1 MFIVKD
7 LETDTEDRFET
18 RDQLLAFLD
27 IASAR
32 VHRAKSKE
40 EKVLEHFDQ
49 DGKQL
54 EKTTIHLP
62 IETDADTY
70 LINFGK
76 LKDKSGFPFPRRPS
90 VGGSISA
97 SEKSSKEEVPVKK
110 AKQEARSPLSTPSK
124 QEVPIQLTVTKLK
137 PSFLIVFLLFL
148 LWFFSAAALGYGLYQ
163 ERKTTQN
170 LTNQVSQLKAL
181 QKETPAIDAFSR
193 FFLPNYFTG
202 NQKYFSEY
210 LSTKLQK
217 KSLNPQTGTLQS
229 VILENITHGK
239 NSYQV
244 SYVLSVKGNG
254 DTKETLRLIFTVKA
268 NPKAAHDYEVITVPK
283 SSNYPK

>member
-32 VHRAKSKE
+32 VRQAKSKE
-40 EKVLEHFDQ
+40 EKILEHFDQ

-54 EKTTIHLP
+54 EKTTISLP
-62 IETDADTY
+62 IETDADAY

-90 VGGSISA
+90 VSGSISS

-110 AKQEARSPLSTPSK
+110 TKQEAKKPLSIPYK
-124 QEVPIQLTVTKLK
+124 QEIPRQTAVARAKR
-137 PSFLIVFLLFL
+137 PSLIVFLFL
-148 LWFFSAAALGYGLYQ
+148 LWSLGVAALGSGLYQ
-163 ERKTTQN
+163 ERQTTQS
-170 LTNQVSQLKAL
+170 LTNRVSQLETL
-181 QKETPAIDAFSR
+181 QKKIPAIDAFSR

-210 LSTKLQK
+210 LSTNLQK
-217 KSLNPQTGTLQS
+217 KSLDSQTGTLQS
-229 VILENITHGK
+229 VILEGITYRKKG
-239 NSYQV
+239 YQV
-244 SYVLSVKGNG
+244 SYVLSVKKNG
-254 DTKETLRLIFTVKA
+254 DTRETLRLAFTVKV
-268 NPKAAHDYEVITVPK
+268 NPKAAHGYEVISSPK

>member
-32 VHRAKSKE
+32 VRQAKSKE
-40 EKVLEHFDQ
+40 EKILEHFDQ

-54 EKTTIHLP
+54 EKTTISLP
-62 IETDADTY
+62 IETDADAY

-90 VGGSISA
+90 VSGSIS
-97 SEKSSKEEVPVKK
+97 SFEKSSKEEVPVKK
-110 AKQEARSPLSTPSK
+110 TKQEAKKPLSIPYK
-124 QEVPIQLTVTKLK
+124 QEIPRQTAVARAKR
-137 PSFLIVFLLFL
+137 PSLIVFLFL
-148 LWFFSAAALGYGLYQ
+148 LWSLGVAALGSGLYQ
-163 ERKTTQN
+163 ERQTTQS
-170 LTNQVSQLKAL
+170 LTNRVSQLETL
-181 QKETPAIDAFSR
+181 QKKIPAIDAFSR

-210 LSTKLQK
+210 LSTNLQK
-217 KSLNPQTGTLQS
+217 KSLDSQTGTLQS
-229 VILENITHGK
+229 VILEGITYRKKG
-239 NSYQV
+239 YQV
-244 SYVLSVKGNG
+244 SYVLSVKKNG
-254 DTKETLRLIFTVKA
+254 DTRETLRLAFTVKV
-268 NPKAAHDYEVITVPK
+268 NPKAAHGYEVISAPK

>member
-7 LETDTEDRFET
+7 LETDTEERFET

-32 VHRAKSKE
+32 VCQAKRKE
-40 EKVLEHFDQ
+40 EKILEHFDQ

-54 EKTTIHLP
+54 EKTTISLP
-62 IETDADTY
+62 IETDADAY

-90 VGGSISA
+90 VSGSISA

-110 AKQEARSPLSTPSK
+110 TKQEARKPLSTPYK
-124 QEVPIQLTVTKLK
+124 QEIPRQTAVDGTKR
-137 PSFLIVFLLFL
+137 PSLVVFFLFL
-148 LWFFSAAALGYGLYQ
+148 LWCLGAAVLSYGLYQ
-163 ERKTTQN
+163 ERQTTQT
-170 LTNQVSQLKAL
+170 LTNRVSQLETL
-181 QKETPAIDAFSR
+181 QKKIPAIDAFSR

-210 LSTKLQK
+210 LSTNLQK
-217 KSLNPQTGTLQS
+217 KSLDSQTGTLQS
-229 VILENITHGK
+229 VILEGITQSQNG
-239 NSYQV
+239 YQV

-254 DTKETLRLIFTVKA
+254 DTRETLRLAFTVKV
-268 NPKAAHDYEVITVPK
+268 NPKAAHGYEVISAPK
-283 SSNYPK
+283 SSTYPK